1 MQLTVDKLAKAYGS
15 AEIFSALG
23 FAVPKGRHVG
33 LVGPNGSGKTTLLR
47 CLLEPSFADSGTVHF
62 APATKVGHVEQSFTA
77 VKGKI
82 WQFMLAGC
90 SQIMTLRRRM
100 EELTAALAEA
110 QKDAQPPLL
119 QEYERLTK
127 RYDHLEGDGLE
138 LRIKKVLLGLG
149 FPEGTWEEEAEN
161 LSGGEKTRLMLAAAL
176 LDSPDFL
183 LLDEPTNHLD
193 IYMTEWLENYL
204 RDFKG
209 GLLVVSHDRA
219 FLDEVAENILELE
232 QGRLTSYKGN
242 YSRYLEQKRLRRAS
256 EAAAFKAQQAYIEK
270 TEDYIRRYK
279 AGIKAKMARGR
290 EAQLARLERI
300 APPVETK
307 NFRLR
312 LPAVSECAQRVLFTE
327 GLGVGYGSKIL
338 LEDLSL
344 TLRRGEK
351 VALIGPNGSGKTSL
365 LRTLLGEVPPLTGSS
380 QIGNRVQIGYF
391 SQSYERLRQERTVLE
406 NIVLDHG
413 LEEAEARSL
422 LGGLLFQGEE
432 VFQRV
437 DSLSGGQ
444 KARLM
449 LLKLVLDGANCLV
462 LDEPTNHLDIPARE
476 AVEEALRSYGGTVL
490 AVSHDRYFIR
500 AIADR
505 IWEIDPAAKT
515 IRIYAGGYDY
525 YNECKAKEEQQ
536 KALALSS
543 TKNDK
548 KATVKERPA
557 TTEQKAGSGEKRRF
571 SREEALK
578 LLPGVELA
586 IREQEVL
593 RKVLEKELNDP
604 ANQRDIKKS
613 EELAAR
619 HAAYGEEIE
628 KLMKKWEELMEAA
641 EADA

>member
-15 AEIFSALG
+15 AEIFSSLS

-33 LVGPNGSGKTTLLR
+33 LVGSNGSGKTTLLR
-47 CLLEPSFADSGTVHF
+47 CLLEPGFADSGTVRF

-100 EELTAALAEA
+100 EALTAALADA
-110 QKDAQPPLL
+110 QKDAQSPLL
-119 QEYERLTK
+119 QEYERLSK
-127 RYDHLEGDGLE
+127 RYDQLEGDGLE

-149 FPEGTWEEEAEN
+149 FPEKTWEDEAEK

-176 LDSPDFL
+176 LDGPDFL

-232 QGRLTSYKGN
+232 RGRLTSYKGN
-242 YSRYLEQKRLRRAS
+242 YTRYLEQKRLRQAS

-290 EAQLARLERI
+290 QAQLARLERI
-300 APPVETK
+300 AAPSQTK

-327 GLGVGYGSKIL
+327 RLGVGYGSKIL
-338 LEDLSL
+338 LEELSL

-365 LRTLLGEVPPLTGSS
+365 LRTLLGEVPPLTGSA

-500 AIADR
+500 GIADR
-505 IWEIDPAAKT
+505 IWEIDPDAKT
-515 IRIYAGGYDY
+515 IRTYAGGYDY
-525 YNECKAKEEQQ
+525 YNECKAKEEQRN
-536 KALALSS
+536 S
-543 TKNDK
+543 TDVGSAKNDK
-548 KATVKERPA
+548 KATVKERA
-557 TTEQKAGSGEKRRF
+557 STAGQKAGSGEKRRF

-586 IREQEVL
+586 VREQEAL

-604 ANQRDIKKS
+604 ANHRDIKRS